1 METYEEFAK
10 AVQFFVKKTEAI
22 RGTAYSFPRK
32 RDVELSHDFGWSW
45 GILVLGDSA
54 APLNTL

>member
-10 AVQFFVKKTEAI
+10 AVQFFMKKTEAI
-22 RGTAYSFPRK
+22 RGKAYSFSRK
-32 RDVELSHDFGWSW
+32 RDEERSHDFGWNR
-45 GILVLGDSA
+45 GILVRGGSP